1 MTGCVARCCGPRRRL
16 CPHLPRRRASSSWTG
31 TARSRLH
38 RSIDREQFPLTAS
51 MVGHIFAPDTDA
63 AFEAGQRLILSGL
76 RTTYL
81 R

>member
-1 MTGCVARCCGPRRRL
+1 
-16 CPHLPRRRASSSWTG
+16 
-31 TARSRLH
+31 
-38 RSIDREQFPLTAS
+38 